1 MKTSNHTT
9 IKALTRITTSVTF
22 AIALGLSLSATAQ
35 TPPLVAP
42 VASVPGYGVSVN
54 LEQAKKIMMAAE
66 AHAKANNW
74 IVGIAIVDTAGHLV
88 LFQKADGL
96 QNVSVQIAQGKAVT
110 AVNFR
115 RPTKAL
121 EDGITAG
128 GVGLRILGMPGVTPL
143 EGGVPIVVDG
153 RIIGAVGVS
162 GVLSSQDAQ
171 VAIAGILAITK

>member
-1 MKTSNHTT
+1 MNNSKIANTS
-9 IKALTRITTSVTF
+9 ALKRSVTV
-22 AIALGLSLSATAQ
+22 IALALAMGVSLSATAQ

-74 IVGIAIVDTAGHLV
+74 IVGIAIVDTAGQLV